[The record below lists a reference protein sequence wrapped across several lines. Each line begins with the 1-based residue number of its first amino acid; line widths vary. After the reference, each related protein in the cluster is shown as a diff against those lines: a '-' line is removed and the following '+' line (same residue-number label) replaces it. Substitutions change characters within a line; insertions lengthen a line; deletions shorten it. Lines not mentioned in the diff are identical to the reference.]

1 MTKYEELCGAFESMK
16 KSYHERKNSSLKFAQ
31 WLVVGLVN
39 YLECPPKQVKYAPI
53 GKTLNPNLSGY
64 LPGSARLDENSCWHF
79 GVGIRIEKPP
89 LLPLVEVVVLD
100 IVVDRQEGAFEV
112 KLAALGDSFTIHEG
126 NAEEAGKFYDFAF
139 RTICYQYQATQMR
152 SEAAEAERKIGF
164 QPEGSRAK

>member
-1 MTKYEELCGAFESMK
+1 MTKYEELCIAFESMK
-16 KSYHERKNSSLKFAQ
+16 QNYHERKDLSLKFAQ

-39 YLECPPKQVKYAPI
+39 YLGCPVKQVKYAPI
-53 GKTLNPNLSGY
+53 GKTLNPNLSSY

-100 IVVDRQEGAFEV
+100 IVVDRQEGAFVV
-112 KLAALGDSFTIHEG
+112 KLAALDDKFTIHEG
-126 NAEEAGKFYDFAF
+126 STEEAEKFYDCAF
-139 RTICYQYQATQMR
+139 RTICNQYQTAQMR
-152 SEAAEAERKIGF
+152 SENPEAERKIGF

>member
-1 MTKYEELCGAFESMK
+1 MTKYEELCNAFETMK
-16 KSYHERKNSSLKFAQ
+16 KGYYERKDSSLKFAQ

-39 YLECPPKQVKYAPI
+39 YLECPVKQVKYAPI
-53 GKTLNPNLSGY
+53 GKTLNPNLTAY

-100 IVVDRQEGAFEV
+100 IVVDKQEAAFDV
-112 KLAALGDSFTIHEG
+112 KLAALDDKFTIHEG

-139 RTICYQYQATQMR
+139 RTICNQYQAAQMR
-152 SEAAEAERKIGF
+152 SESPEAERKIGF
-164 QPEGSRAK
+164 QPEGSPAK